1 MTSFLGTDPWK
12 SEGRM
17 GDLLSYRH
25 FFFTSTTSAGFFSR
39 ACSLAH
45 IFGERGVRIGGRNVL
60 LPQS

>member
-17 GDLLSYRH
+17 GDLLPNRN
-25 FFFTSTTSAGFFSR
+25 FFSPPLPLQDFFSR

-45 IFGERGVRIGGRNVL
+45 IFGGAGGVVGGGG
-60 LPQS
+60 

>member
-17 GDLLSYRH
+17 GDLLPNRN
-25 FFFTSTTSAGFFSR
+25 FFSPPLPLQDFFSR

-45 IFGERGVRIGGRNVL
+45 IFGGAGRVVGGGG
-60 LPQS
+60 